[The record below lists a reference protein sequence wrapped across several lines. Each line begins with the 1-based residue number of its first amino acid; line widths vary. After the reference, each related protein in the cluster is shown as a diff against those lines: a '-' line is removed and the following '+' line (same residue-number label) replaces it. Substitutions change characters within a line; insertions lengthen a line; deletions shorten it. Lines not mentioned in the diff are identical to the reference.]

1 MTQVANKLEHVEEID
16 GQPIIIRPVTLDDVG
31 IERDFIENLS
41 PLSKHYRFLGGIAHL
56 TSEELL
62 ELCDTDY
69 ENKMA
74 FVAIIQ
80 DKGNEK
86 QIGVSRYAINQYG
99 DSYEFSVAVSDQWQ
113 NKGLGTLL
121 MKYLIDYAR
130 KQGVERLYSIDFTDN
145 YKMRSLAK
153 DLGMHAESDPNDS
166 KQVIYSLYI

>member
-1 MTQVANKLEHVEEID
+1 MANKFEHIEEID
-16 GQPIIIRPVTLDDVG
+16 GQRITIRPVTLEDVD

-41 PLSKHYRFLGGIAHL
+41 PLSKHYRFLGGVAHL
-56 TSEELL
+56 TPEELL
-62 ELCDTDY
+62 KLCDTDY
-69 ENKMA
+69 KNKMA
-74 FVAIIQ
+74 FVAIVQ

-99 DSYEFSVAVSDQWQ
+99 DSHEFSVAVSDQWQ

-121 MKYLIDYAR
+121 MRYLIDYAH

-145 YKMRSLAK
+145 YNMKSLAK
-153 DLGMHAESDPNDS
+153 DLGMHVETDPNDS